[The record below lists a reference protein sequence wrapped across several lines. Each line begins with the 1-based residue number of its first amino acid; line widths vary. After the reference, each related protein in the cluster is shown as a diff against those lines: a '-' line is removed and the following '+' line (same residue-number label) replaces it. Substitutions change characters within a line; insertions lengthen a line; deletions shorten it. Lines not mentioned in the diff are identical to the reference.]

1 MVDRGADQALAPS
14 SPYPE
19 SKHNMRIS
27 KFRWWICR
35 WANAAGE
42 GAFLMCVTKDETST
56 ICVHNQWSLLTDS
69 ESKFGEGCFGN
80 GQA

>member
-1 MVDRGADQALAPS
+1 
-14 SPYPE
+14 
-19 SKHNMRIS
+19 
-27 KFRWWICR
+27 
-35 WANAAGE
+35 
-42 GAFLMCVTKDETST
+42 MCVTKDETST